1 MKLTAHF
8 DLSEFTRSESAK
20 REGLDNTPTP
30 EHLENIKILCE
41 KVLEPIRLRFGSIN
55 ISSGYRGKL
64 LNHFIGGAVNS
75 DHSFGRAADIDQDNT
90 SSDYTNNDIFHFI
103 KDNLQF
109 KQLIAEFPVNGK
121 LGWVHVS
128 YDDNNIKNE
137 ILIATGKTAGRT
149 NYVIYKGNEKLV
161 K

>member
-41 KVLEPIRLRFGSIN
+41 KVLEPIRLRFGPIN
-55 ISSGYRGKL
+55 ISSGYRGKM

-75 DHSFGRAADIDQDNT
+75 DHCAGRAADIDMDDTGSGVTNKEIF
-90 SSDYTNNDIFHFI
+90 DYI
-103 KDNLQF
+103 KDNLDYD
-109 KQLIAEFPVNGK
+109 QLINEHNYS
-121 LGWVHVS
+121 WVHVG
-128 YDDNNIKNE
+128 YRGKENRKQTLRAIKVK
-137 ILIATGKTAGRT
+137 GKTTYEA
-149 NYVIYKGNEKLV
+149 Y
-161 K
+161 

>member
-20 REGLDNTPTP
+20 REGLDNIPTS

-64 LNHFIGGAVNS
+64 LNHFIGGSVNS
-75 DHSFGRAADIDQDNT
+75 DHCFGRAADIDMDD
-90 SSDYTNNDIFHFI
+90 SGSGVTNKEIFEYI
-103 KDNLQF
+103 KDNLEID
-109 KQLIAEFPVNGK
+109 QLINEFNYS
-121 LGWVHVS
+121 WVHVG
-128 YDDNNIKNE
+128 YRQGANRKQVLDAVKE
-137 ILIATGKTAGRT
+137 GGKTVYRPHR
-149 NYVIYKGNEKLV
+149 
-161 K
+161 

>member
-8 DLSEFTRSESAK
+8 DLAEFTRSESAK

-75 DHSFGRAADIDQDNT
+75 DHCVGRAADIDMDDIGTGVTNT
-90 SSDYTNNDIFHFI
+90 EIFNYI
-103 KDNLQF
+103 KDNLDYD
-109 KQLIAEFPVNGK
+109 QLIWEFGDKVKPDWVHVGYRLGANRKETLRATKVNGK
-121 LGWVHVS
+121 SH
-128 YDDNNIKNE
+128 Y
-137 ILIATGKTAGRT
+137 AP
-149 NYVIYKGNEKLV
+149 Y
-161 K
+161 

>member
-20 REGLDNTPTP
+20 REGLDNTPTA

-55 ISSGYRGKL
+55 ISSGYRGKM

-75 DHSFGRAADIDQDNT
+75 DHCVGRAADIDMDDVGTGVTNT
-90 SSDYTNNDIFHFI
+90 EIFNYI
-103 KDNLQF
+103 KDNLDYD
-109 KQLIAEFPVNGK
+109 QLIWEFGNKVKPD
-121 LGWVHVS
+121 WVHVG
-128 YDDNNIKNE
+128 YRLGANRKQT
-137 ILIATGKTAGRT
+137 LRATKLNGKSHYAP
-149 NYVIYKGNEKLV
+149 Y
-161 K
+161 

>member
-75 DHSFGRAADIDQDNT
+75 DHCVGRAADIDMDDVGTGVTNT
-90 SSDYTNNDIFHFI
+90 EIFNYI
-103 KDNLQF
+103 KDNLDYD
-109 KQLIAEFPVNGK
+109 QLIWEFGNKEKPDWVHVGYRLNENRKQTLRATKVNGK
-121 LGWVHVS
+121 SH
-128 YDDNNIKNE
+128 YIP
-137 ILIATGKTAGRT
+137 
-149 NYVIYKGNEKLV
+149 Y
-161 K
+161 